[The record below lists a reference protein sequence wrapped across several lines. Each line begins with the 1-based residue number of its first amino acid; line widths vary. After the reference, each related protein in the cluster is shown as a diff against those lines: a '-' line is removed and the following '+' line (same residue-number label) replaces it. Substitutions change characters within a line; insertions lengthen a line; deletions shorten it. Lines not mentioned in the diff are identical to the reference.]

1 MDDLRTFNVFDI
13 LQTVEFG
20 DGFTFKQQPNGRV
33 LITCSG
39 GSSGGGGGV
48 ELTAQEDTVLKWH
61 DNCSMLTVT
70 PSGALTADASGWPEG
85 QQLFVR
91 LVLSGDAT
99 VPETVRLIGYEA
111 LQNASTYHATAYNVG
126 GKIYLTPIVREG
138 DDA

>member
-20 DGFTFKQQPNGRV
+20 EGFTFKQQPNGRI

-39 GSSGGGGGV
+39 GGGSSGGGV

-61 DNCSMLTVT
+61 DACSVLTVA

-91 LVLSGDAT
+91 LVLTGDAT
-99 VPETVRLIGYEA
+99 VPESVRLVGSVA
-111 LQNASTYHATAYNVG
+111 LQDATTYHCTAYAVS
-126 GKIYLTPIVREG
+126 GKIYLTPICVEEG
-138 DDA
+138 A